1 MKDIIVKLRQQI
13 TELETPGTKCKKRR
27 DHLEKL
33 MGECTAELRAL
44 NWHLDQ
50 QITERKRVEEAL
62 RESEEFGSSL
72 LARSPIPMIVI
83 NPDTSVRYVNSA
95 LEKLTG
101 LSSAEVTGRKAPYPW
116 WTEETLQKTSGDL
129 AEAMRQGAVRVE
141 ELFQKKNGERFW
153 VEITSTPVRKD
164 GELKYYLANWV
175 DITERKRAEEE
186 IRENERKYKL
196 LFEGTLD
203 GVFVLDAETMKVVL
217 ANQAAADIY
226 GLNSVEEAVGGDLL
240 DFVPSEERER
250 VLRIIAKDMFENDL
264 RQVNEFRTITKD
276 GREIWIRAVGART
289 EYQGKLAGLVSFSD
303 ITERKRAEEKLR
315 ESEEELRKIF
325 ESVNDGIS
333 VIDLNGVI
341 TGVNQRTVEMHG
353 FSSRDEVVGK
363 SALELIAPRDHE
375 RVKTNMRKAL
385 KLGTIKV
392 VEYTL
397 LRTDGSEFPGELSTS
412 VLRDAAGN
420 WIGHI
425 TISRDITERRQAE
438 MREKQLRE
446 ELYRSSRLASVGELA
461 AGVAHEMNNPLT
473 GILGFSQRL
482 LRKSADDNTKESLE
496 LIHNEAERAAKVVK
510 NLLTFARR
518 REPKKEYSG
527 INDILKTT
535 LDLRAYELKTGNIEV
550 ILDLAANLPQIMVDF
565 YQIQEVFLNIILN
578 AEQAMIEAHGG
589 GKLTIKSE
597 EIEDYIRISF
607 TDDGPGIP
615 AENLDR
621 LFDPFFTTRGERGG
635 TGLGLS
641 LCHGIVAEHGGRI
654 YARSKAGKGATV
666 FVQLPL
672 TRQLSLTTE
681 KIGESKV
688 AEEKLA

>member
-13 TELETPGTKCKKRR
+13 TELETPGTKCKRR
-27 DHLEKL
+27 LEQ
-33 MGECTAELRAL
+33 R
-44 NWHLDQ
+44 
-50 QITERKRVEEAL
+50 ITERKRVEEAL
-62 RESEEFGSSL
+62 RESDEFRSSL
-72 LARSPIPMIVI
+72 LASSPIPMVVI
-83 NPDTSVRYVNSA
+83 NPDTSVKYVNSA
-95 LEKLTG
+95 LEKITG
-101 LSSAEVTGRKAPYPW
+101 LSSVEMIGRKAPYPW
-116 WTEETLQKTSGDL
+116 WTDETLQKTSGDL
-129 AEAMRQGAVRVE
+129 AKAMRRGAVRLE

-153 VEITSTPVRKD
+153 VEITSGPIIYN
-164 GELKYYLANWV
+164 GEFRYYLANWV

-196 LFEGTLD
+196 LFESTLD

-226 GLNSVEEAVGGDLL
+226 GLNSVEEAVGVDLL

-315 ESEEELRKIF
+315 ESEEELRKMF

-341 TGVNQRTVEMHG
+341 TRVNQRTVEMHG

-385 KLGTIKV
+385 KLGTVKG

-397 LRTDGSEFPGELSTS
+397 LRADGSEFPGELSTS

-420 WIGHI
+420 LVGHI
-425 TISRDITERRQAE
+425 TIARDITGRKQAE
-438 MREKQLRE
+438 EREQRLRE

-482 LRKSADDNTKESLE
+482 LRKSADDNAKESLE
-496 LIHNEAERAAKVVK
+496 LIHNEAQRAANVVK

-518 REPKKEYSG
+518 REPKKEYSDING
-527 INDILKTT
+527 ILQTT

-550 ILDLAANLPQIMVDF
+550 ILDLANNLPQIMVDF

-578 AEQAMIEAHGG
+578 AEQAMVEAHGG
-589 GKLTIKSE
+589 GKLTIKTE
-597 EIEDYIRISF
+597 KIEDYIRISF

-615 AENLDR
+615 AVNLDR

-654 YARSKAGKGATV
+654 YTRSKAGEGATV

-672 TRQLSLTTE
+672 TRQLSLKTE
-681 KIGESKV
+681 KIDESKV